1 MRGGKVVFE
10 VRWLGNLF
18 EEVTWDPNK
27 MKKLELQGW
36 GTVTRM
42 VCGQRLA

>member
-10 VRWLGNLF
+10 VRWLGKLV

-27 MKKLELQGW
+27 MKKLELQGC